1 MAGEGYR
8 TWVPGEVI
16 TADNIQEYLQD
27 QTVQVYPSSA
37 ARGSALTGYI
47 SEGMVSYLEDTN
59 AVEVYNGSTWVGL
72 GGDAPIFYTGTSGE
86 FLKSLGTAGVEWD
99 AIPLPA
105 NATPSTPGLLPG
117 RATAPT
123 GTAVATAYPSS
134 AFGYEALATATT
146 IGHVAIGAKAGK
158 AIGLGNFN
166 TLVGTGSGEL
176 VQGGSR
182 NTALGYR
189 TLGSTVSNSDNT
201 ALGSGALGSLVDGD
215 SNVGVG
221 SGANAMSEGDYNT
234 IVGAGAVP
242 YGGTGS
248 NNTVVG
254 GMAVSGSVNAV
265 DDLNGSNNTVIG
277 YQAEPSSDDVSNQ
290 ITLGNGSITSLR
302 CNVTSI
308 SSLSDERDKTDIEE
322 LPIGLDFVNALR
334 PVRFTWNTRPSKPV
348 TLPNGDVVEAL
359 QGRVGVPDMGFIAQ
373 DLVAAED
380 ELEAH
385 DWLQLTLR
393 DNPDKLEATQGRL
406 IPILVKA
413 IQERAAE
420 VESLKAQLGS

>member
-16 TADNIQEYLQD
+16 TADNIQGYLQD

-47 SEGMVSYLEDTN
+47 AEGMVSYLEDTN

-146 IGHVAIGAKAGK
+146 IGHLAIGAKAGK
-158 AIGLGNFN
+158 AISLGSFN

-176 VQGGSR
+176 IQNGS
-182 NTALGYR
+182 NNVGVGYR
-189 TLGSTVSNSDNT
+189 TLRSSVNGSSNTAVGDS
-201 ALGSGALGSLVDGD
+201 ALGSMLNGQN
-215 SNVGVG
+215 NVGVG
-221 SGANAMSEGDYNT
+221 ASAAAISTGSYNT
-234 IVGAGAVP
+234 IVGAAAVP
-242 YGGTGS
+242 FGGTGS

-254 GMAVSGSVNAV
+254 GLTIAGSVA
-265 DDLNGSNNTVIG
+265 DLNGNNNIVLG
-277 YQAEPSSDDVSNQ
+277 YQAEPSTISVSNQ
-290 ITLGNGSITSLR
+290 ITLGNSSITSLR

-322 LPIGLDFVNALR
+322 LPVGLDFVKALR
-334 PVRFTWNTRPSKPV
+334 PVRFTWDTRPSEPV
-348 TLPNGDVVEAL
+348 TLPNGDVLEVA

-380 ELEAH
+380 ELDAH

-393 DNPDKLEATQGRL
+393 DNPEKLEATQGRL

-413 IQERAAE
+413 IQELSAE
-420 VESLKAQLGS
+420 VEALKSQVK